1 MKQEEII
8 VTEQD
13 EISIDLVKFFKDLLR
28 YKWLIVSIS
37 MAFGIIGAVYSL
49 TMVNEYTSTVKM
61 LPEIDSKQGGGG
73 LSGLKSLAGLAGV
86 DLGSASGSEA
96 IRPDL
101 YPNILQS
108 TPFLLTVLDQKVY
121 VAKTKKW
128 VLVKDLFGKESI
140 KPTLHLGSDKEEEKK
155 SEDDLGNI
163 PQDAIS
169 KEAIQ
174 LNKKTD
180 NLVNAIK
187 SRISADIDK
196 KSGVITIS
204 VKMTDPVAA
213 TSVATYTQNYL
224 TNYVTKYRTQKA
236 KTELEFLTNRKNE
249 AKDAYDKAL
258 FNLSS
263 YQDQNRNIF
272 LNVARDMEKKLQYE
286 VDVAYNIYNTIS
298 TQVEDSKIKVQ
309 RQVPVIKILE
319 PAQVPVNKTEPKR
332 SLITL
337 GFLFFGLIASVVF
350 VFFKTHN
357 LKELFS

>member
-1 MKQEEII
+1 MKTEHVQEVEN
-8 VTEQD
+8 D
-13 EISIDLVKFFKDLLR
+13 EISIDLLQFGKDLLK
-28 YKWLIVSIS
+28 YKWNILIISIL
-37 MAFGIIGAVYSL
+37 FGILGAIYSL
-49 TMVNEYTSTVKM
+49 TLVNEYTSTVKM
-61 LPEIDSKQGGGG
+61 LPEIDSKQGGSG

-86 DLGSASGSEA
+86 DIGSASGAEA

-128 VLVKDLFGKESI
+128 LQIRDLFGKESI
-140 KPTLHLGSDKEEEKK
+140 KPTIHFGENSDKEKVEKEEK
-155 SEDDLGNI
+155 I
-163 PQDAIS
+163 PSNAIS
-169 KEAIQ
+169 TEAIQ
-174 LNKKTD
+174 LDKQTD
-180 NLVNAIK
+180 TKVSALK

-204 VKMTDPVAA
+204 VKMPDPVVA
-213 TSVATYTQNYL
+213 TSIATYTQNYL
-224 TNYVTKYRTQKA
+224 TNYVTNYRTQKA
-236 KTELEFLTNRKNE
+236 KADLEFLSKRKQE
-249 AKDAYDKAL
+249 AKDAYNKAL

-263 YQDQNRNIF
+263 YQDQNRNLF

-332 SLITL
+332 SLLTL
-337 GFLFFGLIASVVF
+337 GFLFFGLIISVVY

>member
-1 MKQEEII
+1 MNTEMNQEIEN
-8 VTEQD
+8 D
-13 EISIDLVKFFKDLLR
+13 EISIDLIKILKDLLN
-28 YKWLIVSIS
+28 YKWTILLISIVC
-37 MAFGIIGAVYSL
+37 GILGAVYSL
-49 TMVNEYTSTVKM
+49 TMVNEYSSTVKM

-108 TPFLLTVLDQKVY
+108 TPFLLTVLDQKIY

-128 VLVKDLFGKESI
+128 VLVKDLFGKEAI
-140 KPTLHLGSDKEEEKK
+140 KPTLHLGDSKSEEKNP
-155 SEDDLGNI
+155 EDLAII
-163 PQDAIS
+163 PQNAIA

-180 NLVNAIK
+180 GLVNAIK
-187 SRISADIDK
+187 SRISAEIDK

-204 VKMTDPVAA
+204 VKMPDPIAA
-213 TSVATYTQNYL
+213 TSIATYTQNYL
-224 TNYVTKYRTQKA
+224 TNYVTTYRTQKA
-236 KTELEFLTNRKNE
+236 KTELEFLSKRKHE
-249 AKDAYDKAL
+249 AKDSYDKAL

-263 YQDQNRNIF
+263 YQDQNRNLF

-286 VDVAYNIYNTIS
+286 VDVAYNIYNSIS

-337 GFLFFGLIASVVF
+337 GFLFFGFILSVVF
-350 VFFKTHN
+350 VFLKTQN

>member
-1 MKQEEII
+1 MK
-8 VTEQD
+8 TEQIQEVEND
-13 EISIDLVKFFKDLLR
+13 EISIDLLQFGKDLLT
-28 YKWLIVSIS
+28 YKWNILIIS
-37 MAFGIIGAVYSL
+37 VIFGILGAVYSL
-49 TMVNEYTSTVKM
+49 TLVNEYTSTVKM
-61 LPEIDSKQGGGG
+61 LPEIDSKQGGSG

-86 DLGSASGSEA
+86 DLGSASGAEA

-128 VLVKDLFGKESI
+128 ILIKDLFGKESI
-140 KPTLHLGSDKEEEKK
+140 KPTIHFGGDNDKDKEKTEKEEK
-155 SEDDLGNI
+155 I
-163 PQDAIS
+163 PSNAIS
-169 KEAIQ
+169 IEAIQ
-174 LNKKTD
+174 LDKQTD
-180 NLVNAIK
+180 TKISALR
-187 SRISADIDK
+187 SRISAEIDK

-204 VKMTDPVAA
+204 VKMPDPVAA
-213 TSVATYTQNYL
+213 TSIATYTQNYL
-224 TNYVTKYRTQKA
+224 TNYVTNYRTQKA
-236 KTELEFLTNRKNE
+236 KADLEFLSKRKQE
-249 AKDAYDKAL
+249 AKDAYNKAL

-263 YQDQNRNIF
+263 YQDQNRNLF

-332 SLITL
+332 SLLTL
-337 GFLFFGLIASVVF
+337 GFLFFGLIISVVY

-357 LKELFS
+357 LKELFN